1 MRTRI
6 RPASL
11 HQSGRRR
18 PHDDEH
24 FALQLQR
31 TIGNRATTRLL
42 REPTVAEDVAAERAR
57 FDQAAKEH
65 EQRLAEYRQRAQP
78 HVLKANGITTD
89 SKVDDGTPSMIQA
102 ALAESLKLRP
112 YLRGKFPALSITKG
126 FAIHAV
132 EDDFNTAAAEHFNDT
147 TVKTKDERAAKY
159 GKIGGFY
166 DRRHHR
172 IVVRTR
178 TKFGHAVH
186 ESMHRVSHP
195 GFRGFFGDFINE
207 GVTQL
212 MADCLLE
219 EQGLSVVT
227 DHDYGKQLECAKKL
241 VAATNFDTVA
251 RAYFYN
257 DTALRQALI
266 RRFQL
271 KDILALQKMM
281 SSLCSRL

>member
-6 RPASL
+6 RPIPVQPS
-11 HQSGRRR
+11 SRRR
-18 PHDDEH
+18 QAPDEH
-24 FALQLQR
+24 LVLRLQR

-42 REPTVAEDVAAERAR
+42 REPTIEEDVAAERAR
-57 FDQAAKEH
+57 FDARAKEH
-65 EQRLAEYRQRAQP
+65 AQRVAGYRQRAQP
-78 HVLKANGITTD
+78 HVLKRHGITTD
-89 SKVDDGTPSMIQA
+89 SKVDDETPSMIQA

-112 YLRGKFPALSITKG
+112 YLRGKFPALSITKD
-126 FAIHAV
+126 FTIHAV

-159 GKIGGFY
+159 GTIGGFY

-212 MADCLLE
+212 MADCLLQ

-241 VAATNFDTVA
+241 VAATNFDSVA

-257 DTALRQALI
+257 DTAIRQALI